1 MLRSPAI
8 PIVWAVVLGAWAL
21 FAHADRPE
29 SVETAGSVLLAIV
42 GFLAGL
48 MLGRLRAWLPGLCV
62 AAVVGASVLATL
74 PASLS
79 GSPLAP
85 PVEYGNADGM
95 LLLCAGAGVLV
106 SAMTAD
112 SRHRPALLV
121 GAAVCAALCAVI
133 GAQAAT
139 VCAVALLAWFAVRG
153 HGRTAWWVAGATAV
167 LAAATVVTVLL
178 GSHVLTGSGPLASA
192 LSADRVRLWRDA
204 VHITA
209 QHLLT
214 GAGPGTFPVLSPTAR
229 SDVDL
234 AWTHS
239 APLQFAAE
247 LGLVG
252 LVLFAGLVASTLWML
267 GRHAPI
273 AALLLL
279 PATIDYVLD
288 FPAVVVSVA
297 VVVGGACAAPRGV
310 RSGRVRTS

>member
-29 SVETAGSVLLAIV
+29 SVEAAGSVLLAIV
-42 GFLAGL
+42 GFLTGL
-48 MLGRLRAWLPGLCV
+48 LLGRLRAWLPGLGV

-85 PVEYGNADGM
+85 PAGYGNADGM
-95 LLLCAGAGVLV
+95 LLLCAGAGLLV
-106 SAMTAD
+106 SAMTAN
-112 SRHRPALLV
+112 SRHRLALLV
-121 GAAVCAALCAVI
+121 GAAVCAGLCSVI
-133 GAQAAT
+133 HAEAAT
-139 VCAVALLAWFAVRG
+139 VCAVALLGWFVVRN
-153 HGRTAWWVAGATAV
+153 HGRAGWWLAGSIGALT
-167 LAAATVVTVLL
+167 AATVVTVLL
-178 GSHVLTGSGPLASA
+178 GSRVLTGAGPLAAA
-192 LSADRVRLWRDA
+192 LSRDRVHLWRDA

-229 SDVDL
+229 SDADL

-239 APLQFAAE
+239 APLQFAAA

-267 GRHAPI
+267 RRQAPI

-297 VVVGGACAAPRGV
+297 VVGGGACAAPRAV
-310 RSGRVRTS
+310 PSGRLRTF